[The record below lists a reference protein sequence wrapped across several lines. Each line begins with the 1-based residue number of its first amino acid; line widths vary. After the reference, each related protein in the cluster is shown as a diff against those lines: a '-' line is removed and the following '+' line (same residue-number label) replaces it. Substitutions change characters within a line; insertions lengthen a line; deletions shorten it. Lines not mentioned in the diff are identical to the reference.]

1 MILLKTTIKRLPGI
15 ALLKQQFIDN
25 LDQVVIEEFNTE
37 FARIHHYNSY
47 DIAYIND
54 ITRKVSDILI
64 NAADNCQ

>member
-1 MILLKTTIKRLPGI
+1 
-15 ALLKQQFIDN
+15 

-64 NAADNCQ
+64 NAADNCQLISDVKKQTT